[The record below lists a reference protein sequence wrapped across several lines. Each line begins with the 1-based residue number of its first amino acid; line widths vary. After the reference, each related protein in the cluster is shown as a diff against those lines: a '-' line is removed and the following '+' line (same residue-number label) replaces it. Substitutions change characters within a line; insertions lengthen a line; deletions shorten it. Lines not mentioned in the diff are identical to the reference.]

1 MSGRNNSSY
10 TCKSNGTGGLVIITI
25 KRFGGAICLVYFTT
39 LLFLTTLFL
48 LLLGGIPL
56 CLLLI
61 LGVLLP
67 RERTITSK
75 NT

>member
-10 TCKSNGTGGLVIITI
+10 TCKSNGTGGLVVITI
-25 KRFGGAICLVYFTT
+25 ERFGEAICLVYFTT
-39 LLFLTTLFL
+39 SLSSTTLFP

-61 LGVLLP
+61 LGVLLL
-67 RERTITSK
+67 RERIITSK